1 MMKAALSYYRDTAKP
16 KKSSNKITLGE
27 WNSANQS
34 RVKLRNRK
42 PKAPEIKLSPAEKSL
57 MRLVKNGQV
66 GALIAFHAP
75 AVDNQ

>member
-16 KKSSNKITLGE
+16 RKSNKITLGE
-27 WNSANQS
+27 WNSNQQS
-34 RVKLRNRK
+34 RLKLRTRK
-42 PKAPEIKLSPAEKSL
+42 PAAPEVKLSPAEKSL

-75 AVDNQ
+75 AVED